1 MYFNIDCLKILNIP
15 CTSDYN
21 ICYIKA
27 SKDRTKICILT
38 KEAITIWLTA
48 VRHLELNRLNNRIN
62 IYFQSNQLISFFI
75 RSTDSINSYGENHVI
90 EWRYDST
97 KIALLVSTFPKNTK
111 NKSFNFC

>member
-48 VRHLELNRLNNRIN
+48 VSRLELNRLNNRIN
-62 IYFQSNQLISFFI
+62 IYF
-75 RSTDSINSYGENHVI
+75 
-90 EWRYDST
+90 
-97 KIALLVSTFPKNTK
+97 
-111 NKSFNFC
+111 